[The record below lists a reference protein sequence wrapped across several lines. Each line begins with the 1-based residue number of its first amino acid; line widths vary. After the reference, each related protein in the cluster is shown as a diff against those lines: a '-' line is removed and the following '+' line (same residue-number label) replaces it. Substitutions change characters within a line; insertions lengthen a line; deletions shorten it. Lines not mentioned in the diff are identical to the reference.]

1 MPRREEG
8 FTLIEALVAMMIV
21 AMVVI
26 SFIGIRTNSLI
37 DATRARNWRLAREI
51 AEEKLSELRAG
62 AHEVPPESGTTI
74 SLADKYEEGWSYKI
88 VIGESAVTD
97 LESELASDAAGGDSQ
112 ALERSEWQRQ
122 REEYRKASDQGLS
135 YTEYQDKLAEDDY
148 RRRMEEQAPS
158 EDDFEEVA
166 VAVFFPKLEPD
177 YPEQKDTLV
186 IKARVSTL
194 AISGYTPEQADAV
207 ARAKGLT
214 TSSEGGGGA
223 PMAGGTGAR

>member
-1 MPRREEG
+1 
-8 FTLIEALVAMMIV
+8 
-21 AMVVI
+21 
-26 SFIGIRTNSLI
+26 
-37 DATRARNWRLAREI
+37 
-51 AEEKLSELRAG
+51 
-62 AHEVPPESGTTI
+62 
-74 SLADKYEEGWSYKI
+74 
-88 VIGESAVTD
+88 
-97 LESELASDAAGGDSQ
+97 
-112 ALERSEWQRQ
+112 
-122 REEYRKASDQGLS
+122 
-135 YTEYQDKLAEDDY
+135 
-148 RRRMEEQAPS
+148 MEEQAPS